1 MSVPAI
7 AQFDRAAVLSGGL
20 LYVEGNLPF
29 LTSIN
34 GMCLVTQFV
43 SSGIAN
49 WVECMSPVSTTW
61 TSIGVNSTSWTAVP
75 TTTTIWT
82 PSTFGV

>member
-49 WVECMSPVSTTW
+49 WVECMNPVTTNWTAINTNATSWSAISVPSTT
-61 TSIGVNSTSWTAVP
+61 
-75 TTTTIWT
+75 WT